1 MKSQTSGVTLPPI
14 KSTIFDTSHEN
25 PFEVPPDEEILN
37 VKEMKNRK
45 KLEKQEASNLPI
57 WEKGL
62 KFNRAGALRKID
74 EVDGESKQHDDKITV
89 AEAAHAAL
97 VTDRVRTKENI
108 QKTIGKKREMF
119 LLQMMIDIKK
129 EEIKKLEQFALLR
142 EYGLKCSEDMLMEDM
157 NGFNDYWDECKRQSH
172 DAMKEAKK
180 LNKEKLELTHEI
192 NVLTEEVQQLLNQIQ
207 KYEDSL
213 AECRN
218 YKEFLDKLI
227 PNEAEKKFSDPD
239 MLTEIFHAL
248 IEENLL
254 FIQNIQEQ
262 EQSLEQAKHELEK
275 LEKETNEK
283 MEKLLIEKQHY
294 DKLIEEKDRRCNQLD
309 TRLKKGK
316 DNERS
321 GSPILVKL
329 EETLRDTLE
338 LTTDEGQQGCFY
350 LLGKME
356 QELDLYLRVF
366 KELTVIDP
374 LNTKQKVEELAKE
387 RRDLGRKKTL
397 EEETKSNLEK
407 VRRYNERTKNPKNR
421 KLGRIPQPKSK
432 LPEKKVKKVVIE
444 TPQEELDRRE
454 FLEDED

>member
-1 MKSQTSGVTLPPI
+1 MKSNPSGVTLPPI
-14 KSTIFDTSHEN
+14 KSTIFDTTHEN

-37 VKEMKNRK
+37 VKEMKTRK
-45 KLEKQEASNLPI
+45 KLEKQAASSLPI

-74 EVDGESKQHDDKITV
+74 EVDGESRAYDEKITV

-142 EYGLKCSEDMLMEDM
+142 EYGLKSSEDMLMEDM
-157 NGFNDYWDECKRQSH
+157 NRFNDYWDECKRESH
-172 DAMKEAKK
+172 DAMKEAKR
-180 LNKEKLELTHEI
+180 LNKEKLDLTHEI
-192 NVLTEEVQQLLNQIQ
+192 NWLTEEVQQLLNQIQ

-218 YKEFLDKLI
+218 YKDFLDKLI
-227 PNEAEKKFSDPD
+227 SHGTVGKDADPD
-239 MLTEIFHAL
+239 MLTEIFHGL

-254 FIQNIQEQ
+254 LIQMIQEL
-262 EQSLEQAKHELEK
+262 EQNLEQAKHEFEK
-275 LEKETNEK
+275 LESETDEK
-283 MEKLLIEKQHY
+283 MEKLVVEKQHY
-294 DKLIEEKDRRCNQLD
+294 DKLIEDKERRCAQLEIKLKKEKDD
-309 TRLKKGK
+309 
-316 DNERS
+316 ERS
-321 GSPILVKL
+321 GSPILVQL
-329 EETLRDTLE
+329 EETLRETLE

-350 LLGKME
+350 LLGRME
-356 QELDLYLRVF
+356 QELDIYLRAF
-366 KELTVIDP
+366 DDLSKIDSV
-374 LNTKQKVEELAKE
+374 LTKQKVEELAKE

-407 VRRYNERTKNPKNR
+407 VRRYNERTKNPKTR
-421 KLGRIPQPKSK
+421 KIGRMPMPKSK
-432 LPEKKVKKVVIE
+432 PPEKKVKKIIPK
-444 TPQEELDRRE
+444 TPPEERDRRE

>member
-45 KLEKQEASNLPI
+45 KLEKQEVNSLPI

-74 EVDGESKQHDDKITV
+74 EVDGETKQHDDKITV

-108 QKTIGKKREMF
+108 HKTIGKKREMF

-227 PNEAEKKFSDPD
+227 PHEADNKFSDPD

-283 MEKLLIEKQHY
+283 MEKLLMEKQHY
-294 DKLIEEKDRRCNQLD
+294 DKLIEEKDRRCTQLD
-309 TRLKKGK
+309 NRLKKGK

-338 LTTDEGQQGCFY
+338 LNTDEGQQGCFY

-374 LNTKQKVEELAKE
+374 VNTKQKVEELAKE
-387 RRDLGRKKTL
+387 RRDLGRKKTI

-421 KLGRIPQPKSK
+421 KIGRIAQPKSK

>member
-14 KSTIFDTSHEN
+14 KSTIFDTSHDN

-45 KLEKQEASNLPI
+45 KLEKQEAGNLPI

-74 EVDGESKQHDDKITV
+74 EVDGESNQHDDKITV

-108 QKTIGKKREMF
+108 HKTIGKKREMF

-294 DKLIEEKDRRCNQLD
+294 DKQIEDKDRRCNQLD